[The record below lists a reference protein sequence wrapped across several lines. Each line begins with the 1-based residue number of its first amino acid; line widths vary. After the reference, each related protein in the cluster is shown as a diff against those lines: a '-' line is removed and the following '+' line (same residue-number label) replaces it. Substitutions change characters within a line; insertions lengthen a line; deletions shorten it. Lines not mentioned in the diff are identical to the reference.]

1 MNFSNFRRILVV
13 FSEKAIFFR
22 QIFGWMAR
30 ESRHVKITNLPADA
44 NVVQIREFFS
54 KDFGRIQKV
63 EPLADECDED
73 QQCIVVSFMDIKTAS
88 RAIEAITGGGGDL
101 EWADGR
107 QLKAFYY
114 EPKGSGAPQIL
125 EISDSKLRR
134 WKISPPTNEIVLLSI
149 ILSIIL
155 IILFVVPWLN
165 CYQLYY
171 RGPNHPIR
179 LWFWGDLGVHFPI
192 IRFVYGFEAI

>member
-1 MNFSNFRRILVV
+1 
-13 FSEKAIFFR
+13 
-22 QIFGWMAR
+22 MAR

-88 RAIEAITGGGGDL
+88 RAIEAITGGGGGALGASGGGADF

-114 EPKGSGAPQIL
+114 EPKGSAAPQIH
-125 EISDSKLRR
+125 ENSDPKHRRRKIAKNCPRQMKLFCYPLYYPLYYRGSMI
-134 WKISPPTNEIVLLSI
+134 KLLLSI
-149 ILSIIL
+149 ILSW
-155 IILFVVPWLN
+155 FH
-165 CYQLYY
+165 
-171 RGPNHPIR
+171 HPIR
-179 LWFWGDLGVHFPI
+179 Y
-192 IRFVYGFEAI
+192 YGFYLRREAI